1 MRKAIP
7 QAAKAQE
14 TLTRSSLKEHGVVR
28 SPFAVVSRVGHVF
41 VPAGELRPGDGD
53 LLRSELDG
61 LRSILEVRLKERT
74 PKCLP
79 AECRQQL
86 KEFYRN
92 RPEGHDVDH
101 IVPQNGKA
109 VSGLHV
115 PWNLHYLPTAD
126 HIRKSNHLDYITG
139 QASGTLEQE
148 NGYKRLETLEK
159 LPRKHA
165 ERSS

>member
-1 MRKAIP
+1 
-7 QAAKAQE
+7 
-14 TLTRSSLKEHGVVR
+14 VVR
-28 SPFAVVSRVGHVF
+28 SLFAVESRVSYVF

-74 PKCLP
+74 PKRLP
-79 AECRQQL
+79 AECRPQM

-101 IVPQNGKA
+101 IVPQNGKT

-115 PWNLHYLPTAD
+115 LWNLHYLPTAD
-126 HIRKSNHLDYITG
+126 NIRKSNHLDYVTG
-139 QASGTLEQE
+139 RASGRLERE

>member
-1 MRKAIP
+1 M
-7 QAAKAQE
+7 
-14 TLTRSSLKEHGVVR
+14 VR
-28 SPFAVVSRVGHVF
+28 SPFAVESRVGYVF

-53 LLRSELDG
+53 LLRSEPDG

-74 PKCLP
+74 PKRLP
-79 AECRQQL
+79 AECRPQM

-115 PWNLHYLPTAD
+115 PWNLHDPPTAD
-126 HIRKSNHLDYITG
+126 NIRKSNHLDYVTR
-139 QASGTLEQE
+139 QASGRLERE
-148 NGYKRLETLEK
+148 NGYKRLENLEK
-159 LPRKHA
+159 LPRCD
-165 ERSS
+165 RQRLS